1 MPNTVKNIIRRYG
14 VRITWLHASGSST
27 DLDTG
32 EKNDTVT
39 PRSIRKALIL
49 TEIITEKFTYDL
61 SYIAA
66 NKNFIEGGF
75 YAQGKRTIAILK
87 TSLSA
92 YTMND
97 RVKINGVT
105 YRIHQA
111 FDNPNGVWGFNLTDI
126 KNVN

>member
-1 MPNTVKNIIRRYG
+1 MPNAVKNIIRRKG
-14 VRITWLHASGSST
+14 VKITWLHASGSSI

-32 EKNDTVT
+32 DKNSTFN
-39 PRSIRKALIL
+39 PQSIRKALIL
-49 TEIITEKFTYDL
+49 TEEITEKFTYDL

-75 YAQGKRTIAILK
+75 YSQGKRTIAILK
-87 TSLSA
+87 SSLST
-92 YTMND
+92 YTRND
-97 RVKINGVT
+97 RVKINGAT

-126 KNVN
+126 KDVK